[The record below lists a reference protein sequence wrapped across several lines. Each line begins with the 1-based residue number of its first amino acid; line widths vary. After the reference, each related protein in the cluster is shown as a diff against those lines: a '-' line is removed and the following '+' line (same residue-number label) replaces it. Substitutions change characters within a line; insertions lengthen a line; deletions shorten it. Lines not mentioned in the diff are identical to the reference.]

1 MFLVVFFY
9 YFWDSPTDSTEINNS
24 VVSNDKNLSNGKYF
38 GVLDTLLCL
47 LVDNAISFDGKENH
61 LKDFLRT
68 DDKWYFRKDYH

>member
-1 MFLVVFFY
+1 M
-9 YFWDSPTDSTEINNS
+9 
-24 VVSNDKNLSNGKYF
+24 VSNDKNLSNGKYF

-68 DDKWYFRKDYH
+68 DDK